1 MQNFEIGITEI
12 AHAYI
17 VVKAATKEEAVEKLR
32 KWYETNEGFERI
44 NELLQES
51 ILDWEVTTVG
61 RTDEEAEV

>member
-1 MQNFEIGITEI
+1 MKFEIGITEV

-17 VVKAATKEEAVEKLR
+17 VIEAGTKEAAVEKLR

-51 ILDWEVTTVG
+51 ILDWEVTTVSE
-61 RTDEEAEV
+61 TDEEAEV